1 MKGSTFSPE
10 KEFRI
15 SLSALGVGHFA
26 LNDSSL
32 LEFPLGLQMEL
43 DFRAALAT
51 GAICQI
57 LRSPECDAAFLE
69 IELCKYGIAPAPGSD
84 PP

>member
-1 MKGSTFSPE
+1 M
-10 KEFRI
+10 
-15 SLSALGVGHFA
+15 
-26 LNDSSL
+26 
-32 LEFPLGLQMEL
+32 EFPPGLQMEL
-43 DFRAALAT
+43 DFRAAVAT

-69 IELCKYGIAPAPGSD
+69 VALGKFGIAPAPGND